1 MKLLFLDCIKNK
13 KTMAWQDV
21 SESFIRGIGKTSGTI
36 FVLGVLTGV
45 WYLVEKRVLKQSNS
59 KTNSETQ
66 TQEEKV
72 DKEVAV
78 SEGEEEEWRFKKIFE
93 RFT

>member
-1 MKLLFLDCIKNK
+1 
-13 KTMAWQDV
+13 MAWQDV
-21 SESFIRGIGKTSGTI
+21 SEAFIRGIGKTSGTI

-45 WYLVEKRVLKQSNS
+45 WYLVENRVLKQSKS

-66 TQEEKV
+66 TQEET
-72 DKEVAV
+72 EVVV
-78 SEGEEEEWRFKKIFE
+78 SDEEEWRFKKMFE